1 MDPLTD
7 AVTELAAA
15 LRTPPPPPCDPNDS
29 APAMPPESPT
39 PMPPQPL
46 KSWSRS
52 MVRPLADPARWKT
65 PWVSRAFVSV
75 GLIAAVVLG
84 AREMYGVVEVGGVT
98 LLEWAL
104 LFLFLVNFSWIALA
118 FVSSI
123 VGFCALFGRPAI
135 ATPTPP
141 ERLTSRNALAMPIYN
156 EQPSRVFGAMKAIHD
171 DIARLGF
178 SKNFDCFLLS
188 DTTDPDVWIAEER
201 AFLALRE
208 ALGPDARV
216 FYRHRPKNHRR
227 KAGNIEDF
235 VSRWGGA
242 YDHMV
247 IFDADSL
254 MTGEAIVALAETM
267 EGDPDAG
274 IIQTLPLVISRNTLF
289 ARAQQFASRV
299 YGPVIAAG
307 IAVWY
312 GRDGNYW
319 GHNAIIRME
328 AFAGGAGL
336 PDLKGRPPF
345 GGLILSHDFVEA
357 ALIRRKGWA
366 VYMLPRIEGSYE
378 ESPPSLIDVAQR
390 DRRWCQGNLQ
400 HTALLTTP
408 GLYPL
413 SRQHFLNGIFS
424 YLASPFWMFMLLCGI
439 ALSLQSKF
447 IRPEYFTD
455 EFALFPAWP
464 RFDAERALTLFGVTM
479 AILVAPKVFGLI
491 IHLMNGA
498 SRRGSGGFFS
508 TILSSLIEIVLSSL
522 YAPIMMLVQSSS
534 VFEIL
539 AGRATGWNP
548 QRRDDG
554 SIPMRS
560 IVQRHGWHTAL
571 GVVTLVSGALI
582 APSLVAWMSPT
593 IAGLLM
599 AIPLSWSSGHLGAGL
614 ALKRFGLM
622 MIPEETT
629 VPPIAVA
636 ARAESEHF
644 AKLGVDAGDGL
655 EALHGDPAFMRAH
668 ESMLPTA
675 EARPRGQI
683 EPDRVMAVAKITE
696 ADTLA
701 EAVSWLTQKEK
712 TVLLHDRALLS
723 LAARLRSEPSAPAP
737 AAGRP

>member
-1 MDPLTD
+1 MTGADGR
-7 AVTELAAA
+7 ANA
-15 LRTPPPPPCDPNDS
+15 L
-29 APAMPPESPT
+29 PAMPPEAPLR
-39 PMPPQPL
+39 MPSQPL
-46 KSWSRS
+46 WTWSKHD
-52 MVRPLADPARWKT
+52 VRPLVEPKAWKT
-65 PWVSRAFVSV
+65 PWVSRAFVGV
-75 GLIAAVVLG
+75 GLVAAVVLG
-84 AREMYGVVEVGGVT
+84 GREMYGVVEVGGVT
-98 LLEWAL
+98 VLEWAL

-118 FVSSI
+118 FASSI
-123 VGFCALFGRPAI
+123 VGFVALFGKPAI
-135 ATPTPP
+135 AEPEAP
-141 ERLTSRNALAMPIYN
+141 ERLGSRNALVMPIYN
-156 EQPSRVFGAMKAIHD
+156 EQPSRVFGAIQAIHE
-171 DIARLGF
+171 DIARLGLGAH
-178 SKNFDCFLLS
+178 FDCFLLS

-208 ALGPDARV
+208 ALGPEARV
-216 FYRHRPKNHRR
+216 FYRHREKNHRR

-235 VSRWGGA
+235 VTRWGGS

-254 MTGEAIVALAETM
+254 MTGHAVTALAAAM
-267 EGDPDAG
+267 EADPDAG

-289 ARAQQFASRV
+289 ARVQQFASRV

-319 GHNAIIRME
+319 GHNAIIRMA
-328 AFAGGAGL
+328 AFAGGGGL

-378 ESPPSLIDVAQR
+378 ESPPSLIDLSQR

-400 HTALLTTP
+400 HTALLTTR

-439 ALSLQSKF
+439 ALALQSKF

-464 RFDAERALTLFGVTM
+464 RFDAERALALFGVTM
-479 AILVAPKVFGLI
+479 AILIAPKFFGLI

-498 SRRGSGGFFS
+498 SRRGSGGAFRTLVS
-508 TILSSLIEIVLSSL
+508 AILEIILSSLF
-522 YAPIMMLVQSSS
+522 APIMMLVQSGS
-534 VFEIL
+534 VFQIL

-554 SIPMRS
+554 SIPFGD
-560 IVQRHGWHTAL
+560 IVRRHRWHMAL
-571 GVVTLVSGALI
+571 GAVTLVTALMI
-582 APSLVAWMSPT
+582 APSLAGWMSPT
-593 IAGLLM
+593 IAGLLL
-599 AIPLSWSSGHLGAGL
+599 AIPLSWLSGHLASGL
-614 ALKRFGLM
+614 FLKRLGLM
-622 MIPEETT
+622 LIPEETT
-629 VPPIAVA
+629 VPPIAAA
-636 ARAESEHF
+636 AREKGALL
-644 AKLGVDAGDGL
+644 AARGVDEGEGL
-655 EALHGDPAFMRAH
+655 AALVADPDFFREH
-668 ESMLPTA
+668 DRMLPVA
-675 EARPRGQI
+675 PSRPRGAP
-683 EPDRVMAVAKITE
+683 EPERVMAAAKLTE
-696 ADTLA
+696 AETLA
-701 EAVSWLTQKEK
+701 DAVAWLTPKEK

-723 LAARLRSEPSAPAP
+723 LASRLPAGP
-737 AAGRP
+737 ASDQREIVGRQL